1 MQEYLSE
8 AVVLDRLP
16 SGDLNGR
23 VVFLT
28 KRFGKLVGRVKSVRK
43 ITSKLSGHL
52 QPGNLVQ
59 LRMIEKNGLQVV
71 DALKKSRLSSCGEPF
86 DNAQDKPGRTI
97 SLAELCFLGELLAEA
112 EPEFTIWE
120 MLVAGRFSWNTALKV
135 LGWDPDFASCAM
147 CSAKIGAFHPRTQ
160 EFFCKNCASKLRP
173 DEVVYIER

>member
-8 AVVLDRLP
+8 AVVLDSFP
-16 SGDLNGR
+16 NGNLDAR
-23 VVFLT
+23 FIFLT
-28 KRFGKLVGRVKSVRK
+28 KRFGKLTGKAKSARK

-59 LRMIEKNGLQVV
+59 ARMIEKNGLQVV
-71 DALKKSRLSSCGEPF
+71 DALKKSRLSL
-86 DNAQDKPGRTI
+86 
-97 SLAELCFLGELLAEA
+97 SLAELRFLGELLAEA

-120 MLVAGRFSWNTALKV
+120 MLVTRPHLPASQQGEQARHGFSWNTALKI

-147 CSAKIGAFHPRTQ
+147 CAAKIEAFHPRTQ

-173 DEVVYIER
+173 DEVIYLEVGQ

>member
-1 MQEYLSE
+1 MGRFIQPSFDAKITSMQEYLSE

-28 KRFGKLVGRVKSVRK
+28 KRFGKLVGRARSIRK
-43 ITSKLSGHL
+43 ITAKLSGHL

-59 LRMIEKNGLQVV
+59 LRMVEKHGLQIV
-71 DALKKSRLSSCGEPF
+71 DALKKSRLSL
-86 DNAQDKPGRTI
+86 
-97 SLAELCFLGELLAEA
+97 SLAELRFLGELLAEA

-120 MLVAGRFSWNTALKV
+120 MLIAERFSWNTTLKI

-147 CSAKIGAFHPRTQ
+147 CSGELGAFHPRTQ

-173 DEVVYIER
+173 DEVICLYAS

>member
-8 AVVLDRLP
+8 AVVLDSFP
-16 SGDLNGR
+16 NGNLDAR
-23 VVFLT
+23 FIFLT
-28 KRFGKLVGRVKSVRK
+28 KRFGKLTGKAKSARK

-59 LRMIEKNGLQVV
+59 ARMIEKNGLQVV
-71 DALKKSRLSSCGEPF
+71 DALKKSRLSL
-86 DNAQDKPGRTI
+86 
-97 SLAELCFLGELLAEA
+97 SLAELRFLGELLAEA

-120 MLVAGRFSWNTALKV
+120 MLVTGRFSWNTALRT

-147 CSAKIGAFHPRTQ
+147 CASKIKAFHPRTQ

-173 DEVVYIER
+173 DEVVYLDND

>member
-8 AVVLDRLP
+8 AVVLDSFP
-16 SGDLNGR
+16 NGNLDAR
-23 VVFLT
+23 FIFLT
-28 KRFGKLVGRVKSVRK
+28 KRFGKLTGKAKSARK

-59 LRMIEKNGLQVV
+59 VRMIKKNGIQVV
-71 DALKKSRLSSCGEPF
+71 DALKKSRLRSLSYGGQAR
-86 DNAQDKPGRTI
+86 NSL
-97 SLAELCFLGELLAEA
+97 SLAELRFLGELLAEA

-120 MLVAGRFSWNTALKV
+120 MLVTRRFSWNTALKT

-147 CSAKIGAFHPRTQ
+147 CASKIEAFHPRTQ

-173 DEVVYIER
+173 DEVIYLEVGQ